1 MKTKIQIKSIW
12 RKVLF
17 EYESKKNSTKKTLEQ
32 ARKEGADLRGAYLR
46 GADLRGAYLRGAYLR
61 GADLRGADL
70 EGAYLKGADLRGAYL
85 RGADLEGADLEG
97 ADLEGADLRGADL
110 RGAYLRGAYLKG
122 AYLPIFCKWG
132 HYIREGKIH
141 IGCESKTPKEWIEW
155 LESGKEFETKR
166 GTIEFK
172 RIEATIRAY
181 CAYVDT
187 MGEDLYPKV
196 KEDEGSEVR

>member
-12 RKVLF
+12 GKILF
-17 EYESKKNSTKKTLEQ
+17 EHESENNSTKKTLEY
-32 ARKEGADLRGAYLR
+32 ARQQRADLQ
-46 GADLRGAYLRGAYLR
+46 GAYLR

-70 EGAYLKGADLRGAYL
+70 QGADLRGADLQGADLEGAYL
-85 RGADLEGADLEG
+85 RGADLE
-97 ADLEGADLRGADL
+97 
-110 RGAYLRGAYLKG
+110 G

-141 IGCESKTPKEWIEW
+141 IGCESKTPKEWIKW

-166 GTIEFK
+166 GTLEFK

-196 KEDEGSEVR
+196 KEDGGSEV